1 MKVWVG
7 RSPWRML
14 AYTVVGAA
22 LVVLAVDMTVSYRFF
37 PYPDHTVT
45 EAEDATGTTTRVLTL
60 DGEVQRRRDLAF
72 GVTLGLGGGALLL
85 WSVREVIV
93 RRPLLVAD
101 ETGLTVRLGTRREP
115 PLHLE
120 WGDIAEVRSGSQDD
134 GAGTVPVL
142 SLRLADSG
150 LMPQRPH
157 AAIADPPWLHLIAD
171 EWDLP
176 PRQVA
181 PAVSSRLAASPE
193 DQYH

>member
-14 AYTVVGAA
+14 AYAVIGAA
-22 LVVLAVDMTVSYRFF
+22 LVLLAVDMTVSYRFF

-45 EAEDATGTTTRVLTL
+45 EADEATGTTTRVLTL
-60 DGEVQRRRDLAF
+60 DGVVL
-72 GVTLGLGGGALLL
+72 GVGGGALLL
-85 WSVREVIV
+85 WSVREVLV
-93 RRPLLVAD
+93 RRPLLVAG
-101 ETGLTVRLGTRREP
+101 EEGLMVRLGTRREP
-115 PLHLE
+115 PLQLTWE
-120 WGDIAEVRSGSQDD
+120 EIAEVRSGSQDD
-134 GAGTVPVL
+134 GAGFVPVL
-142 SLRLADSG
+142 SLRLADPEV
-150 LMPQRPH
+150 MPERPH

-181 PAVSSRLAASPE
+181 PLVASFLASTSA

>member
-14 AYTVVGAA
+14 AYTVIGAA

-45 EAEDATGTTTRVLTL
+45 EADEATGTTTRVLTL

-72 GVTLGLGGGALLL
+72 GVVLGVGGGALLL
-85 WSVREVIV
+85 WSVREVLV
-93 RRPLLVAD
+93 RRPLLVAG
-101 ETGLTVRLGTRREP
+101 EEGLTVRLGTRREP
-115 PLHLE
+115 PLRLTWDE
-120 WGDIAEVRSGSQDD
+120 IAEVRSGSQDD
-134 GAGTVPVL
+134 GAGLVPVL
-142 SLRLADSG
+142 SLRLADPAG
-150 LMPQRPH
+150 VPERPH

-176 PRQVA
+176 PRQVVPVVA
-181 PAVSSRLAASPE
+181 SFLASTSA